1 MAAGSME
8 SFYRQKKRG
17 GISKSKAKALI
28 SSKKKASSAS
38 HASAL
43 GFELR
48 DVHEDAIRQFD
59 LNMRYG
65 PCIGMS
71 RLDRWERAKKL
82 GMNPPQ
88 DIESHLKSSIIGAD
102 CVFEG
107 RL

>member
-17 GISKSKAKALI
+17 
-28 SSKKKASSAS
+28 
-38 HASAL
+38 
-43 GFELR
+43 

-71 RLDRWERAKKL
+71 RYDRWECAKKL

-88 DIESHLKSSIIGAD
+88 NIESLLKSSILGA
-102 CVFEG
+102 
-107 RL
+107 